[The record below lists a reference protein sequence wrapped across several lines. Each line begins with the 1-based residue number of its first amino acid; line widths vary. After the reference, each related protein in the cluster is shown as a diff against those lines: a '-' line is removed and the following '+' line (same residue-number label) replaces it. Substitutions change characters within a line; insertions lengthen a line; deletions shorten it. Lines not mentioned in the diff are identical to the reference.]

1 MPLKQYI
8 LDGLRHAGVF
18 GLARRIYRNRFLGA
32 TALLYHRVLPADA
45 PADHYARL
53 MDGPTVPQLDA
64 LVGYLKRWFRFS
76 TPRECVERWRAGR
89 EVDPYTLLLTF
100 DDGYA
105 DMYELLL
112 PVLRKHEVPATVFV
126 TTGSVG
132 GKYKTW
138 FQRLFSA
145 MSRTS
150 LAELPPFAD
159 LPAMPL
165 RSTRQKVAAI
175 ERVSSVQVRYP
186 AVEWEVLIDRLAES
200 LGCDGSI
207 DDERMMTWE
216 QVEGLHRSGLVTI
229 GGHTVTHPLL
239 AQCTPE
245 QLDRELSDSAAE
257 LKGRLGLDF
266 LPFSYPH
273 GRVLRP
279 DVPEAVRRSGY
290 DCAFT
295 GDWAPNTSATPL
307 YELGRQQLP
316 ADNVSRASLQLLRS
330 DAARRPRK
338 DEGYRPAFG
347 TASAGVPEDG
357 ELGLTPAGAGAARG

>member
-1 MPLKQYI
+1 MPLKQHI
-8 LDGLRHAGVF
+8 LDGLRHAGLF
-18 GLARRIYRNRFLGA
+18 GLARRLYRSRFYGA
-32 TALLYHRVLPADA
+32 TALLYHRVLPAEA
-45 PADHYARL
+45 PPDHYVRL
-53 MDGPTVPQLDA
+53 MDGPTVPQLEA
-64 LVGYLKRWFRFS
+64 LVAYLKRWFQFS
-76 TPRECVERWRAGR
+76 TPRECVERWRSGR

-105 DMYELLL
+105 DMHELLL
-112 PVLRKHEVPATVFV
+112 PVLQKYQVPATVFV

-132 GKYKTW
+132 GRYKVW

-145 MSRTS
+145 MKRTTA
-150 LAELPPFAD
+150 AELPAFAD
-159 LPAMPL
+159 LPPLPL
-165 RSTRQKVAAI
+165 RDTRQRVAAI
-175 ERVSSVQVRYP
+175 ERISSLQVRYP
-186 AVEWEVLIDRLAES
+186 ATEWEAMIDGLAES
-200 LGCDGSI
+200 LGWDGGT
-207 DDERMMTWE
+207 DDERMMTWG

-245 QLDRELSDSAAE
+245 RLDRELVDCAAE
-257 LKGRLGLDF
+257 LRGRLGLDF

-279 DVPEAVRRSGY
+279 DIAEAVQRSGY

-295 GDWAPNTSATPL
+295 GDWALNTAATPM
-307 YELGRQQLP
+307 YQLGRQQLP

-338 DEGYRPAFG
+338 DEGFRTVYEQPAVGIAG
-347 TASAGVPEDG
+347 TGG
-357 ELGLTPAGAGAARG
+357 NWG